1 MFDNGK
7 KKTVNK
13 VQHTSKVFFRV
24 MMFSLQTS
32 TLFKVTWKK
41 KTKKTS
47 GIHWNFWL
55 LVESL
60 SHFSPLLFLLNL
72 STILQQSLKCDGRM
86 HVPTASLLL
95 SATVTKNNHPWAA
108 EGDGLYAVHPGKQG
122 KHLYVG
128 RRNQH
133 PFCQMNVC
141 SSLNR
146 LFSTC
151 WSQTVRTIRLC
162 RQGNEASWQVKEE
175 FWWENWHFKH
185 FASRNL

>member
-1 MFDNGK
+1 MFDNRKK

-41 KTKKTS
+41 KTNKKKS
-47 GIHWNFWL
+47 GIHWNFSL

-95 SATVTKNNHPWAA
+95 SATVTKNNHP
-108 EGDGLYAVHPGKQG
+108 
-122 KHLYVG
+122 
-128 RRNQH
+128 
-133 PFCQMNVC
+133 
-141 SSLNR
+141 
-146 LFSTC
+146 
-151 WSQTVRTIRLC
+151 
-162 RQGNEASWQVKEE
+162 
-175 FWWENWHFKH
+175 
-185 FASRNL
+185 